1 MAKKTI
7 KCPKCDRKFSMAAHL
22 ARHKSAAHG
31 SGKKKAAKKKTRRIK
46 KRGVR
51 QAVRKKPAGGRF
63 KCKRCGFRGKSAQS
77 LKIHVG
83 RMHGTAK
90 KKKRLG
96 RRKVAKKTA
105 RRAGRK
111 SGLGRLSLAELAGL
125 HDACKAELAN
135 WLKSLL

>member
-1 MAKKTI
+1 MAKKTL

-31 SGKKKAAKKKTRRIK
+31 SGKKKTAKKKTGK
-46 KRGVR
+46 K
-51 QAVRKKPAGGRF
+51 AAGGRF

-96 RRKVAKKTA
+96 RRKVAKRTA
-105 RRAGRK
+105 RTAGRK

-125 HDACKAELAN
+125 HDACKAELA
-135 WLKSLL
+135 KRVKLLL

>member
-1 MAKKTI
+1 MAKKRRT
-7 KCPKCDRKFSMAAHL
+7 
-22 ARHKSAAHG
+22 
-31 SGKKKAAKKKTRRIK
+31 KKA
-46 KRGVR
+46 
-51 QAVRKKPAGGRF
+51 GRLA
-63 KCKRCGFRGKSAQS
+63 CSRCGFRGKSAQS

-83 RMHGTAK
+83 RMHGTA

-125 HDACKAELAN
+125 HEACKAELAKR
-135 WLKSLL
+135 LKSLL